1 MARGSGKKL
10 TIKRT
15 MRKKIQNMPDI
26 TPVVGLPADMTE
38 KDGLPFHAVGDKY
51 VRAVAEVSGANPVMI
66 PSLGKLIRLPEL
78 VDRLDGVV
86 ITGAASNVE
95 PHRYGHDNNAG
106 TEPHDPMR
114 DATTLDMIRVAV
126 GTGTPMLAICRGIQ
140 ELNVALGGTL
150 QAEVQ
155 DLPGKLDHRAPES
168 NDHDVRYGPVHPV
181 SCASGGILC
190 RLMGRR
196 EIMVNTVHR
205 QAIGKLADGL
215 FVEATA
221 PDGTIEAVSVRNAAA
236 FAIAVQWHPEYRADE
251 NPDSVKLFSA
261 FGDAAR
267 ERAAARRR
275 RVPDMT
281 RQDAGS

>member
-1 MARGSGKKL
+1 MS
-10 TIKRT
+10 
-15 MRKKIQNMPDI
+15 NI

-66 PSLGKLIRLPEL
+66 PSLGKLVRLPDL

-86 ITGAASNVE
+86 VTGATSNVE
-95 PHRYGHDNNAG
+95 PHRYGLSNVAE

-114 DATTLDMIRVAV
+114 DATTLDLIRVALD
-126 GTGTPMLAICRGIQ
+126 TGTPMLAICRGIQ

-168 NDHDVRYGPVHPV
+168 DDLDVRYGPVHAI
-181 SCASGGILC
+181 SCASGGILR
-190 RLMGRR
+190 RLMGQR

-221 PDGTIEAVSVRNAAA
+221 PDGTIEAVSVRNATA
-236 FAIAVQWHPEYRADE
+236 FAIGVQWHPEYKASE

-267 ERAAARRR
+267 ERATARRR
-275 RVPDMT
+275 RVLDT
-281 RQDAGS
+281 VR